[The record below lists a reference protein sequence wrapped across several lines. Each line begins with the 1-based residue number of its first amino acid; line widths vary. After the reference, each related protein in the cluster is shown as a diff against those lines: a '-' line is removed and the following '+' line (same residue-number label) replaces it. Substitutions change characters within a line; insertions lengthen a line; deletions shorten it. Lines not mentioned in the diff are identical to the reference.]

1 MKRYTME
8 TRDERCETRD
18 MRQVPT
24 RYSLLTTRYLLA
36 SLLSLLS
43 LLTYAQ
49 NTVGLIQNDSL
60 AFNGYTLFAPAAS
73 MQTYLIDNCGNVV
86 NTWESEYRPGE
97 VAYLLEN
104 GNLLRACRL
113 ASGTFFGGGIGGR
126 IEMHNWEGELV
137 WWYNYNT
144 DQYHQHHDLEYLPN
158 GNILLT
164 AWEYHAEEE
173 AIEMGRDPATV
184 NEALWATQI
193 IELKPIGT
201 EEAEIVWKW
210 HLWDHLIQ
218 DYDSTKANYGVVAD
232 HPELLDI
239 NFTQSGGG
247 GGPFGNLDWIHAN
260 SVDYNPE
267 LDQIIISSRHLSEFW
282 VIDHSTTAE
291 EAAGHTGGNAGK
303 GGDILYRWGNPQ
315 AYQRGTAS
323 DQTTFRQHDV
333 HWIPEGLPDA
343 GKVMIFN
350 NGQGR
355 PGGSYSSID
364 IIELPI
370 EADGNYTLLPDEI
383 YGPSEL
389 YWTYEANPPPSFYS
403 SFISGAQ
410 RLPNGNTLICEG
422 ARGRFFEVD
431 MAGNTHW
438 TYVSP
443 VVFGGPVNQGDTPNG
458 QNTVFRTYR
467 YAPNYEAFIGR
478 DLTPGNPVELNPTD
492 SDCQIIVSTDDI
504 TVNSSLN
511 IFPNPVTSYLNVV
524 NDDNTEIRLAVFDIA
539 GRTLD
544 TRTGSTELR
553 LNFNHYQRGIYFIKI
568 YSEKNDLLFIEKIIK
583 M

>member
-1 MKRYTME
+1 MKKYTLYK
-8 TRDERCETRD
+8 RCETRD
-18 MRQVPT
+18 MRHKIT
-24 RYSLLTTRYLLA
+24 RYSLLTTRNFIFTC
-36 SLLSLLS
+36 LLSLLPC
-43 LLTYAQ
+43 LTYAQ
-49 NTVGLIQNDSL
+49 NTVGIIQNDSL

-73 MQTYLIDNCGNVV
+73 METYLIDNCGNVV
-86 NTWESEYRPGE
+86 NSWESNYRPGE

-104 GNLLRACRL
+104 SNLLRACRL

-126 IEMHNWEGELV
+126 IEIHNWEGELI
-137 WWYNYNT
+137 WSYNYNT

-164 AWEYHAEEE
+164 AWELHSEAE
-173 AIEMGRDPATV
+173 AIDMGRDPTTV
-184 NEALWATQI
+184 NEALWVTQI
-193 IELKPIGT
+193 IEIQPIGT
-201 EEAEIVWKW
+201 EEAEIIWEW
-210 HLWDHLIQ
+210 HLWDHMIQ
-218 DYDSTKANYGVVAD
+218 DYDSTKANYGVIAD

-239 NFTQSGGG
+239 NFTQGGGG
-247 GGPFGNLDWIHAN
+247 GGPAGNSDWIHTN

-282 VIDHSTTAE
+282 VIDHSTTTE

-323 DQTTFRQHDV
+323 DQTLYRAHDV

-343 GKVMIFN
+343 GKIMIFN

-364 IIELPI
+364 VIELPI
-370 EADGNYTLLPDEI
+370 EPDGNYTLLPDET

-389 YWTYEANPPPSFYS
+389 YWTYEASPQQSFYS

-431 MAGNTHW
+431 MAGNTLW
-438 TYVSP
+438 TYISP
-443 VVFGGPVNQGDTPNG
+443 IVFGGPVSQGDIPNG

-467 YAPNYEAFIGR
+467 YTPDYEAFIGR
-478 DLTPGNPVELNPTD
+478 DLTPGDPIELNPTD
-492 SDCQIIVSTDDI
+492 SDCQILVSIDEI
-504 TVNSSLN
+504 TVRSRFN
-511 IFPNPVTSYLNVV
+511 IFPNPVTSHFNIV
-524 NDDNTEIRLAVFDIA
+524 NEDNAEIRIAVFDVA
-539 GRTLD
+539 GRTLEERRERD
-544 TRTGSTELR
+544 AAFQM
-553 LNFNHYQRGIYFIKI
+553 NFNHYQKGVYFIQI
-568 YSEKNDLLFIEKIIK
+568 YSEKNDLLFTEKIIK